1 MKKITLKPL
10 SLTATDPLDTQNP
23 TQRPSP
29 VFTVTPNIDTET
41 LLIHASE
48 TLASLNAMTTDLAFE
63 LEGAHRNVALGI
75 QQMIGLGELLVNRA
89 LENLDL
95 PDSAGSRLNPSAVH

>member
-1 MKKITLKPL
+1 MKKIALKPL
-10 SLTATDPLDTQNP
+10 SLTVTDPLDSPNP

-29 VFTVTPNIDTET
+29 IFTVTPNIDTET
-41 LLIHASE
+41 LLIHTSE
-48 TLASLNAMTTDLAFE
+48 ILASLNAMTTDLAFE

-75 QQMIGLGELLVNRA
+75 QQMIVLGELLVNRA